1 MSRRTFVGRR
11 GLSPAL
17 IKEQQR
23 VADLFFKEGVIPKK
37 INIQDA
43 LLPPNIYNA
52 ITPPEIMI

>member
-1 MSRRTFVGRR
+1 MTKSFIGRR

-23 VADLFFKEGVIPKK
+23 VADLFFEEGVIPKK
-37 INIQDA
+37 INIQEA
-43 LLPPNIYNA
+43 LLPPDVYTA